1 MSILDT
7 LFTNKPGDLFHVA
20 KIGICELLISPR
32 SWICRI
38 GLRQWYGNAEGLE
51 HAKKLAIKCM
61 GDQLR
66 EPATLLMKLKKA
78 GEI

>member
-1 MSILDT
+1 MSTLDA
-7 LFTNKPGDLFHVA
+7 LFKPSGYGYETA
-20 KIGICELLISPR
+20 TCGICSLYASPTG
-32 SWICRI
+32 WICRI
-38 GLRQWYGNAEGLE
+38 GLSQWNGQAHDILS
-51 HAKKLAIKCM
+51 ARKLALKCM